1 MAIHVAAASVLR
13 AFGLKLDDL
22 HLFKTNIKTKV
33 KQNTFGKV
41 ARMIKDPALG
51 IGRIEPFGFV
61 HLALLTPVACF
72 RVFLRI
78 PRKTGAIYCSAWT
91 SRLILVIVVIWRLLA
106 RARFAP
112 VEISVTGAALLPT
125 GLGSVPAARVA

>member
-1 MAIHVAAASVLR
+1 
-13 AFGLKLDDL
+13 
-22 HLFKTNIKTKV
+22 
-33 KQNTFGKV
+33 
-41 ARMIKDPALG
+41 MIKDPALG
-51 IGRIEPFGFV
+51 IGRIEPLGFV
-61 HLALLTPVACF
+61 NLALLTPVACF

-78 PRKTGAIYCSAWT
+78 PRKTCAINCSAAWT

-125 GLGSVPAARVA
+125 GLGSVPAARVAQLRLIGLLSTLGLISGCTRVEFGLNGPKKDF

>member
-1 MAIHVAAASVLR
+1 
-13 AFGLKLDDL
+13 
-22 HLFKTNIKTKV
+22 
-33 KQNTFGKV
+33 
-41 ARMIKDPALG
+41 MIKDPALG

-125 GLGSVPAARVA
+125 GLGSVPAARVAQLGLIGLLSTLGLISGCTRVDFGLNGPKKDF